1 MSFGNGSKIIE
12 LQRQIEHLQTT
23 NGALCGEINRQERV
37 IERQAERIR
46 ELEVVPRKVYAV
58 DTWTD
63 LDDYGVSYIERK
75 LYRTREAAE
84 KRASI
89 IERGHENDGYR
100 SYARIAEFEV
110 VDA

>member
-1 MSFGNGSKIIE
+1 MTSSTEKLYG
-12 LQRQIEHLQTT
+12 
-23 NGALCGEINRQERV
+23 
-37 IERQAERIR
+37 
-46 ELEVVPRKVYAV
+46 V

-89 IERGHENDGYR
+89 IERGYKDDGYR
-100 SYARIAEFEV
+100 SYARVVKFEV
-110 VDA
+110 AE